1 MLTGASKIT
10 LHQVLFTIGSV
21 GDASGLEKIYIAC
34 GYTDIMKSIDG
45 HCAIVEEQQKLG
57 PGANVLF
64 LFYERHCDRIKPLY
78 HEPDEI
84 VLIYKWLSMA
94 GGYQ

>member
-45 HCAIVEEQQKLG
+45 HCAIVEEQ
-57 PGANVLF
+57 
-64 LFYERHCDRIKPLY
+64 
-78 HEPDEI
+78 
-84 VLIYKWLSMA
+84 
-94 GGYQ
+94 